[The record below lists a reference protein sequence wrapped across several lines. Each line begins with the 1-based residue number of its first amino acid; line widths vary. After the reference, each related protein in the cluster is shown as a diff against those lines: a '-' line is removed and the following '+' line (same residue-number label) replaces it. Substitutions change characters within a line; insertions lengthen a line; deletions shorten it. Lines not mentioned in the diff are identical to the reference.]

1 MIFFFFYLRGGVVV
15 CVKDDFDISHSQLQL
30 SGQIQH
36 DNCGSLRH
44 SGISQRQD
52 SDNGHR
58 NITIGGKLHLRL
70 ITL

>member
-1 MIFFFFYLRGGVVV
+1 MIFFPFLPERGGIG
-15 CVKDDFDISHSQLQL
+15 VKVDFDISHSQLQL

-44 SGISQRQD
+44 SGISERRD

>member
-1 MIFFFFYLRGGVVV
+1 MVCAKVVV
-15 CVKDDFDISHSQLQL
+15 DISHLLLLLL

-36 DNCGSLRH
+36 DNCGSLDTREALE
-44 SGISQRQD
+44 RRD